1 MISTR
6 KLNRTTVKYLFW
18 VWFQSLF
25 KAYLTLLGATAQAQ
39 ISKRSAVLT
48 LSKKK
53 CWRTD
58 DILIISINLKKNCCG
73 SDRMGHCQLHDYY
86 KAR

>member
-6 KLNRTTVKYLFW
+6 KLNRTTVKNLFW

-25 KAYLTLLGATAQAQ
+25 KAYLTLLGATAEAQ

-48 LSKKK
+48 FSKKK
-53 CWRTD
+53 MLAHR
-58 DILIISINLKKNCCG
+58 
-73 SDRMGHCQLHDYY
+73 
-86 KAR
+86 